1 MKKIGTKLLLGILP
15 VVIIAMVA
23 LTAISAFRGRE
34 IIVQQTQERM
44 SAELGLQRMGIKN
57 DLSVISN
64 TAANISGTVSNS
76 YKSMTQYN
84 LEMTLQQ
91 VVEGNDSIYG
101 SGVWFEPNVFSRE
114 ATYMGPYVHR
124 TGVNGAAIATTYDYS
139 NAEYDY
145 FNQEYYLKGKETMEP
160 VFTSPYYDETSNIVM
175 VTCVT
180 SMYNSL
186 GNFIGC
192 VTVDMDLKA
201 IQQMVSELE
210 LGEGTDA
217 ILLTGDTGTYLSNVD
232 TSKVE
237 NSVSILDEENASLVQ
252 AGQQILSS
260 ESGIVNYKEGESL
273 YRLYYDTVPD
283 VDWKV
288 IIRVPQAALNAPIAQ
303 LLQILMLVCVAAIVI
318 VIIAILLQVSKISGG
333 IRHVQKFAGT
343 LAEGDFSI
351 PQMKVRSADEL
362 GQMSK
367 SLNVMYENN
376 KDVLLN
382 ISEHAVKINDS
393 SANLNH
399 AADELLTQ
407 FEHITTLISSVNEAM
422 MSASAATQEVNAS
435 SEEVTSSVNVLA
447 EETEKSRQMS
457 EEIKKRAHSIEESS
471 KASYDYALK
480 LSGQYE
486 ANLKKSIENAQVV
499 ESIGKMA
506 EVISGIA
513 KQIDLLSLNASIEAA
528 RAGEQGRGFA
538 VVATEIG
545 KMAGDTAKVVGEIQ
559 QTIEEVK
566 QAFALLTEDSSSLI
580 KFLKETVSPDY
591 DSFVEVGRQYGVDA
605 VAIEENAQ
613 KMSQMAAGIEGI
625 MSEVANAVQNIAE
638 SAQNTANSSGQIMG
652 TMQEV
657 SGVVKEVSEMAG
669 EQEAIA
675 GDLNAV
681 VGKFKLD

>member
-23 LTAISAFRGRE
+23 LTAISAVRSRE
-34 IIVQQTQERM
+34 IIVQQTQDRM
-44 SAELGLQRMGIKN
+44 SAELGLQGTSIKN

-91 VVEGNDSIYG
+91 VVEGNESIYG

-114 ATYMGPYVHR
+114 ETYMGPYVHK

-145 FNQEYYLKGKETMEP
+145 FNQKFYLAGKNTMEP
-160 VFTSPYYDETSNIVM
+160 VFTEPYYDETADTVM

-192 VTVDMDLKA
+192 VTVDMDLSTIRGIMEA
-201 IQQMVSELE
+201 ME
-210 LGEGTDA
+210 LGEGADA
-217 ILLTGDTGTYLSNVD
+217 MLITGDTGVYLSYN
-232 TSKVE
+232 
-237 NSVSILDEENASLVQ
+237 DEEKIKQGSSLLNEENTQLANAGLE
-252 AGQQILSS
+252 ILSS
-260 ESGIVNYKEGESL
+260 ESGVTTYKEGTAAYSM
-273 YRLYYDTVPD
+273 YYDTVPG

-288 IIRVPQAALNAPIAQ
+288 IIRVPQSTLNAPITQ
-303 LLQILMLVCVAAIVI
+303 LVQILMLVCVVAIVI
-318 VIIAILLQVSKISGG
+318 AIIAILLQVNKISGS

-407 FEHITTLISSVNEAM
+407 FENITTLISSVNEAM

-538 VVATEIG
+538 VVAAEIG

-613 KMSQMAAGIEGI
+613 KMSQMAAGIESI

-638 SAQNTANSSGQIMG
+638 SAQNTADSSGQIMG

-675 GDLNAV
+675 GDLNEV